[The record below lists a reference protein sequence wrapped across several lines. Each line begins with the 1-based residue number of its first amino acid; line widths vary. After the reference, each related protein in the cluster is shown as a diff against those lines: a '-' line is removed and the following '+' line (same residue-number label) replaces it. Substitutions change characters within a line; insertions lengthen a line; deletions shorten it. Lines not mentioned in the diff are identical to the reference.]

1 VNRMGKSPFS
11 WLDRQ
16 NASAAQIEAEIASFE
31 SRNEI
36 RLHWIAKHHLTDGS
50 GIANDPFPRIEEHDG
65 YLFGI
70 LYVPSN
76 TTDTFAQFDELVF
89 VATHDEIFGAYTRT
103 DTSTAD
109 WPALFESS
117 SSARVFD
124 QSGDEGGR
132 SIVRTLKTVVKQ
144 LLRDVE
150 NFADVVLGISATI
163 GQYGNADGDVL
174 ADTHAL
180 SHRQRRKLN
189 RAAQEQREPV
199 SRLRREV
206 PLMRRVIVETETVL
220 NQLATDVIDLN
231 TDASGSQRQLFA
243 RDLEIFISDLYVDAR
258 HATSVV
264 NDIEDRLEHLIDYL
278 KQLRAEETVAASRFT
293 GAIASIMLVPTFIV
307 GLYGQNF
314 DQMPERSWD
323 HGYLFSWG
331 LILVV
336 TIGQVWFF
344 RKRRWI

>member
-1 VNRMGKSPFS
+1 MNQAPFS
-11 WLDRQ
+11 WLERQ
-16 NASAAQIEAEIASFE
+16 GATVDQIEAAIAVFE
-31 SRNEI
+31 SRNGI
-36 RLHWIAKHHLTDGS
+36 RLHWIAKHHLLDGS
-50 GIANDPFPRIEEHDG
+50 GIADDPFPRIEEHDG

-76 TTDTFAQFDELVF
+76 TGDTYAQFDELVF
-89 VATHDEIFGAYTRT
+89 VATHDEIFGAFSRT
-103 DTSTAD
+103 ETSTAG
-109 WPALFESS
+109 WPELFELS
-117 SSARVFD
+117 SSAKIFAGNND
-124 QSGDEGGR
+124 TGGQ

-144 LLRDVE
+144 LLNDVE
-150 NFADVVLGISATI
+150 NFADVVYGISATI
-163 GQYGNADGDVL
+163 GQYGNVRGDVL
-174 ADTHAL
+174 ADTHVL
-180 SHRQRRKLN
+180 THRQRRALH
-189 RAAQEQREPV
+189 RAAQEQRESV
-199 SRLRREV
+199 ARLRREV

-220 NQLATDVIDLN
+220 NQLATDVIDLKS
-231 TDASGSQRQLFA
+231 DASGGQRQLFA
-243 RDLEIFISDLYVDAR
+243 RDLEIFVSDLYVDAR

-264 NDIEDRLEHLIDYL
+264 NDIDDRLAHLIDYL

-331 LILVV
+331 LILLV